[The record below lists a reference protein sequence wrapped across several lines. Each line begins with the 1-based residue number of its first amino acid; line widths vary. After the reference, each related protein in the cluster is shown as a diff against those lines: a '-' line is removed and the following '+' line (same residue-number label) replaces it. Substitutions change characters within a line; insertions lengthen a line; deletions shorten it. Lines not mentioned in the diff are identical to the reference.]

1 MKINFVNERDDDV
14 SKYKKIIKKVFKRVK
29 SKMFFNV
36 IFVDNDMIQQIN
48 RDYRGIDRVTDV
60 ITFALMENP
69 NEIMKGDVGLDNPVS
84 REYELGDVFICV
96 ERALEQ
102 AKDYGHSIEREIGFL
117 SVHGYLHLI
126 GYDHMNEEDEKVMF
140 KLQEEI
146 LAKAKLERGK

>member
-1 MKINFVNERDDDV
+1 MKINFVNERNDDV
-14 SKYKKIIKKVFKRVK
+14 SKYVKIIKKVFKKVK

-36 IFVDNDMIQQIN
+36 IFVDNDKIQQIN
-48 RDYRGIDRVTDV
+48 RDYRDIDKVTDV
-60 ITFALMENP
+60 ITFALMENQD
-69 NEIMKGDVGLDNPVS
+69 EVFKGAE
-84 REYELGDVFICV
+84 RELGDVFICV

-126 GYDHMNEEDEKVMF
+126 GYDHMNKEDEEVMF

>member
-69 NEIMKGDVGLDNPVS
+69 NEIMKGA
-84 REYELGDVFICV
+84 EYELGDVFICV

-126 GYDHMNEEDEKVMF
+126 GYDHMSEEDEKVMF

>member
-1 MKINFVNERDDDV
+1 MKINFVNERNDDV
-14 SKYKKIIKKVFKRVK
+14 SQYIKLIKKVFKKVK
-29 SKMFFNV
+29 SKMFFNI

-60 ITFALMENP
+60 ITFALHENP
-69 NEIMKGDVGLDNPVS
+69 EEILKGS
-84 REYELGDVFICV
+84 EYELGDVFICV

-126 GYDHMNEEDEKVMF
+126 GYDHMTLEDEKEMF
-140 KLQEEI
+140 TLQEEI

>member
-69 NEIMKGDVGLDNPVS
+69 NEIMKGA
-84 REYELGDVFICV
+84 EYELGDVFICV